1 MPNKLPRDKE
11 KLIKKRVFAKADEV
25 GYARSGRVE
34 NGRFMDELVEDPEIG
49 GVLKEYMDKE
59 RIRTYIKDSVL
70 NRYAKDLNKATL
82 SCKTPEQLIQDTYGE
97 DADEIQKK
105 GNISVLRSSEGTIYV
120 VSTGTVLKW
129 ETALKK
135 ALELIAKEPTLIQNG
150 IAPKICLHLAV
161 SSSTLADSDKKSIL
175 FALSLVGV
183 KAVISER

>member
-1 MPNKLPRDKE
+1 MPNKLPKDKE

-49 GVLKEYMDKE
+49 GILKEYMDKE

-82 SCKTPEQLIQDTYGE
+82 SCKTPKQLIQDTYDE
-97 DADEIQKK
+97 NADIIQKT
-105 GNISVLRSSEGTIYV
+105 GNISVLRSTGGAIYV
-120 VSTGTVLKW
+120 VSAGTVLKW

-135 ALELIAKEPTLIQNG
+135 ALELIAKEPNLIQNG
-150 IAPKICLHLAV
+150 VPPKICLHLAA
-161 SSSTLADSDKKSIL
+161 SSSMLADSDKRSIR
-175 FALSLVGV
+175 FALGLVGV
-183 KAVISER
+183 KAVISEG